1 MRAVG
6 VFLLWVAILCGAA
19 GAEVTVRL
27 IEPGE
32 GQPVFGE
39 VEVVIEAYATDEEVS
54 SVEVFLDGRSVGE
67 LARPPWRTKV
77 AIEAGNRRHRIEVV
91 ARGSKGGEARD
102 SVLVQSFRVDDVVDL
117 ELQQLYV
124 TVTRSGRRVLGLGKD
139 DFTVLDRGRR
149 QEIVTLA
156 FGDIPFTA
164 ILLIDG
170 SVSMDR
176 PLAKAARR
184 GAKALMAGM
193 TPLDEAK
200 AMLFSDHLV
209 AATPFTSDPA
219 VLGAVFAEQSSGGT
233 ALNDH
238 LYWAVRLLERR
249 NGRRVVVLLSD
260 GRDVHSVLDM
270 EQVRQAALRGQTM
283 IYWVR
288 LILGGQGG
296 PVSTNLRTL
305 GAGRRQLELLHETV
319 EESGGRIL
327 TSRDGADVETALAEI
342 LRDLRE
348 QYAIGY
354 YPDPALDDG
363 SWRPVAVDLRGGGM
377 KVRTVAGYVDYGP
390 SDD

>member
-1 MRAVG
+1 MRPAG
-6 VFLLWVAILCGAA
+6 ILLLWVAVLGGTAA
-19 GAEVTVRL
+19 AEVSVRLTEPGAEL
-27 IEPGE
+27 
-32 GQPVFGE
+32 PVFGQ
-39 VEVVIEAYATDEEVS
+39 VEVVAEAHATGEDLL
-54 SVEVFLDGRSVGE
+54 SVEVFFDGRSVGR
-67 LARPPWRTKV
+67 LARPPWRMTV
-77 AIEAGNRRHRIEVV
+77 AVEEANQEHRIEVV
-91 ARGSKGGEARD
+91 ARGSAGGEARD
-102 SVLVQSFRVDDVVDL
+102 SVLVQSIHVDDVVDL

-124 TVTRSGRRVLGLGKD
+124 TVTRAGQRVFGLGKG

-156 FGDIPFTA
+156 FGDVPFTA

-170 SVSMDR
+170 SVSMHR
-176 PLAKAARR
+176 PLAAAARR
-184 GAKALMAGM
+184 GAEALIAGM
-193 TPLDEAK
+193 TALDEAK

-219 VLGAVFAEQSSGGT
+219 ALGTVFAEHPAGGT
-233 ALNDH
+233 ALNDQ

-270 EQVRQAALRGQTM
+270 EEVRESVRRGQTM

-288 LILGGQGG
+288 LILEGQGG
-296 PVSTNLRTL
+296 PVATNLRSL
-305 GAGRRQLELLHETV
+305 GASRRQIELLRETV
-319 EESGGRIL
+319 KESGGRIL
-327 TSRDGADVETALAEI
+327 TSRDGAGIEQALAEV
-342 LRDLRE
+342 LQDLRE

-377 KVRTVAGYVDYGP
+377 KVRTVAGYVDFGR
-390 SDD
+390 SED